1 MNLFKDLEK
10 KIDIFNLT
18 YIRRKAEI
26 EAKKKKAQEPKGL
39 WNSVSSW
46 WSGSKPQ
53 DEPGLILKSIANTV

>member
-1 MNLFKDLEK
+1 MNPFKELEK